1 MRERPSHPV
10 KPAVRK
16 TTLAVDVVVLSPQ
29 ADTLA
34 ALLVRSPAASQPLRS
49 FPAQGI

>member
-1 MRERPSHPV
+1 MRERPSNPV

-29 ADTLA
+29 PETLA
-34 ALLVRSPAASQPLRS
+34 VLLVRAAVVGRERWSLP
-49 FPAQGI
+49 

>member
-34 ALLVRSPAASQPLRS
+34 ALLAIVRSGEAFLASMQK
-49 FPAQGI
+49 